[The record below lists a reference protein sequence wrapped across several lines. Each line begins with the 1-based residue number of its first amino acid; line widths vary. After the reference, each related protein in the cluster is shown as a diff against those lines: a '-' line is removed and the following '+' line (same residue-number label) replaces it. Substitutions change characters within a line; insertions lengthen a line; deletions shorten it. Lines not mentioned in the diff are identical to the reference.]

1 MQVYP
6 TGATFR
12 GSICY
17 AAGMTTDTDI
27 TLSGP
32 FTAIDAS
39 GRAHEVR
46 AIRIFDEGYAMIDV
60 YVDFA
65 KPLEPGMYRDV
76 VLTGQIV
83 AHLRTLGYV
92 GPDFGPSDSALQERK
107 LIVLDAPEQF
117 HAFAKR
123 RGWKDLAAEF
133 DDA

>member
-1 MQVYP
+1 M
-6 TGATFR
+6 
-12 GSICY
+12 SN
-17 AAGMTTDTDI
+17 DTDI
-27 TLSGP
+27 ILCAA
-32 FTAIDAS
+32 F
-39 GRAHEVR
+39 EV
-46 AIRIFDEGYAMIDV
+46 ADSSKAVHKVKQIRIFDEGYAMIDV

-92 GPDFGPSDSALQERK
+92 GPDFGPSDSALQDRK

-123 RGWKDLAAEF
+123 RGWKDLAA
-133 DDA
+133 